1 MKNEEMISILYN
13 NCRMLFRI
21 YQIEKNIGKLRELA
35 HDMNR
40 ILYYQKNPII
50 FDNVLKMCIIS
61 ALYAIGL
68 QNQGHTTLLAI
79 RSSISTAFPQQ
90 KQDQSMKLQNHRKK
104 VKKIAGQHIISE
116 IVKQKLCKMVD
127 NKNKE
132 E

>member
-1 MKNEEMISILYN
+1 MKNEQMISILYN

-21 YQIEKNIGKLRELA
+21 YQIEKNIGKLKELA

-61 ALYAIGL
+61 AIYAIGL
-68 QNQGHTTLLAI
+68 QNQGHTTLLSI
-79 RSSISTAFPQQ
+79 RSYISTAFPQH

-116 IVKQKLCKMVD
+116 IVNQKLCNVG
-127 NKNKE
+127 NKSKE

>member
-1 MKNEEMISILYN
+1 MKNEQMISILYN

-21 YQIEKNIGKLRELA
+21 YQIEKNIGKLKELA

-61 ALYAIGL
+61 AIYAIGL
-68 QNQGHTTLLAI
+68 QNQGHTTLLSM
-79 RSSISTAFPQQ
+79 RSFISTAFPQQ

-116 IVKQKLCKMVD
+116 IVNQKLCNVG
-127 NKNKE
+127 NKSKE

>member
-1 MKNEEMISILYN
+1 MKNEQMISILYN

-21 YQIEKNIGKLRELA
+21 YQIEKNIGKLKELA

-61 ALYAIGL
+61 AIYAIGL
-68 QNQGHTTLLAI
+68 QNQGYTILLSI
-79 RSSISTAFPQQ
+79 RSYISTAFPQQ
-90 KQDQSMKLQNHRKK
+90 KHQSMKLQNHRKK

-116 IVKQKLCKMVD
+116 IVNQKLCNVG
-127 NKNKE
+127 NKSKE
-132 E
+132 G